1 MHRNSSAI
9 AVATLALRDTCLSCA
24 LPSVTTILIIYPSLQ
39 PAISIFAAATA
50 AAAIELKNNVVS
62 HSHLVRF
69 LSLLHHSVHVAV
81 WCAVLPCPYNG
92 SVLYIFI
99 GIYCNSHSA
108 HHTTHRICLYLFCCV
123 LKNPF
128 PCTYDRGYWKIQSAH
143 WMPSHP
149 YVKYVCSLFNV
160 VHSVCVCHCHTDC
173 THSKCEAN
181 VKKKKTKN
189 QQQQRQTTY
198 KIQIYTI

>member
-1 MHRNSSAI
+1 MEQSEMVINIKQVYKSGYKFTELRALEIPVKFCSCYAQFDERAQRTHTQTTGGIKVVSHFGSHQRRPCCAQMHRNSSAI

-81 WCAVLPCPYNG
+81 WCAVLPCP
-92 SVLYIFI
+92 
-99 GIYCNSHSA
+99 
-108 HHTTHRICLYLFCCV
+108 
-123 LKNPF
+123 
-128 PCTYDRGYWKIQSAH
+128 
-143 WMPSHP
+143 
-149 YVKYVCSLFNV
+149 
-160 VHSVCVCHCHTDC
+160 
-173 THSKCEAN
+173 
-181 VKKKKTKN
+181 
-189 QQQQRQTTY
+189 
-198 KIQIYTI
+198 

>member
-81 WCAVLPCPYNG
+81 WCAVFYRARKMAVCCTYSLEFIAIHIAHITQRIVYVFVYIYFVVYWRIHFRARTTEATEKSNLHIECPAIRTLSM
-92 SVLYIFI
+92 SVL
-99 GIYCNSHSA
+99 CSMW
-108 HHTTHRICLYLFCCV
+108 
-123 LKNPF
+123 
-128 PCTYDRGYWKIQSAH
+128 CTR
-143 WMPSHP
+143 
-149 YVKYVCSLFNV
+149 
-160 VHSVCVCHCHTDC
+160 CVCAIATQIAL
-173 THSKCEAN
+173 TAN
-181 VKKKKTKN
+181 VKQMWRKKNKKS
-189 QQQQRQTTY
+189 TTTATNY
-198 KIQIYTI
+198 V